1 MKKNYKLIKFLK
13 GVQINT
19 FSKYSSTLKKIFER
33 KCVKSLIKSLNA
45 QKIIRDEDIFNE
57 KFEKKE
63 FEKKQSDNEDNNEK
77 NLLEYTYE
85 DYLQRQEEINKIRG
99 KNKKIEPWSI
109 NDKTPRTPIIKN
121 NFDSYKYHPNY
132 NAIYKR
138 VPSYSFIKSPLIRKI
153 SDKDIKFIELGPK
166 LKLNI
171 KLKKNLKVK
180 NKKLKKLIN
189 IKTESNRKNNN
200 PFLTSINFNSCKKKN
215 KLQKEKFIN
224 SYDKNK
230 HCFFFTEY
238 SFSKRKI
245 RTSPEK
251 FKKYKLEPYNFFNSG
266 KKIVN
271 YKKMIPRNVKNSI
284 YTYNS
289 YNSKTPTNLL
299 YKPKYD
305 YIDPH
310 TREICF
316 DPKNRKREKKYE
328 KMKIMKR
335 IMTSYNISSE
345 YLSVNNS
352 KLRKVQYI

>member
-132 NAIYKR
+132 TAIYKR

-200 PFLTSINFNSCKKKN
+200 PFLTSINFNSCKKKISYKKKN
-215 KLQKEKFIN
+215 LLIHMIKINIVFFLLNILFQKG
-224 SYDKNK
+224 
-230 HCFFFTEY
+230 
-238 SFSKRKI
+238 
-245 RTSPEK
+245 
-251 FKKYKLEPYNFFNSG
+251 KLELLL
-266 KKIVN
+266 
-271 YKKMIPRNVKNSI
+271 KN
-284 YTYNS
+284 
-289 YNSKTPTNLL
+289 L
-299 YKPKYD
+299 
-305 YIDPH
+305 
-310 TREICF
+310 
-316 DPKNRKREKKYE
+316 KN
-328 KMKIMKR
+328 I
-335 IMTSYNISSE
+335 N
-345 YLSVNNS
+345 
-352 KLRKVQYI
+352 